1 MGPDTSCPLNGR
13 DALEPV
19 DPPSAGEVPH
29 HRCVHQAAGMVTVQA
44 EVGPAE
50 AMSRLRAAAYATGRS
65 LEDLAAAV
73 VARDIW
79 FDRRERG

>member
-1 MGPDTSCPLNGR
+1 MGPDTSCPLDPL
-13 DALEPV
+13 DALGSGT
-19 DPPSAGEVPH
+19 PPSAGEVPH

-44 EVGPAE
+44 EVSPAE

-65 LEDLAAAV
+65 LDDLAAAV

-79 FDRRERG
+79 FDRGERG